1 MKTLLKSTFN
11 IVAAVVVLFALIA
24 IIVAKNTS
32 ALMVSEAE
40 RTVRSVVKN
49 TTGRIDRLMTSV
61 ESAVANQK
69 WVIGEHLDDPDYM
82 YRITRE
88 LVENNAYI
96 VGSTVAFR
104 PDFFKSKGRLYSP
117 YSCRS
122 GNGRIE
128 SFTLPYEYPEYEWY
142 KVARESG
149 KARWSEPY
157 FDEGG
162 GQVDMSTFSMPIYDA
177 RTNFLAIFTADI
189 SLEQLKQHVASIC
202 PFPNSYAV
210 MRSAQG
216 KALVDPPAGR
226 GAGEGKTITI
236 RDTADNGWTVEVVC
250 PVEEILRG
258 AQQLVIRIIIFSAL
272 GLVMIFIVA
281 WIYSSRLQRSVALR
295 ERMAGELDPE
305 SVLARRDGGQVE
317 RGLALVVVVEEDLG
331 LLGGG
336 DDLEARGQAHELH
349 GQRLAVAGR
358 QTQLARLL
366 AVSSEAEGHGRD
378 TLGDLS
384 KLHRRHAAL
393 DAVDH
398 DGGAGRL
405 GRDFDR
411 ARGRHEPFLADERLA
426 AVELDG
432 NRLVLVARLAETDRI
447 RVLRRQV
454 RDQPRRPPDG
464 NAVDLDVASGRL
476 GLQQKQSLHL
486 VQDLVLLDVRSL
498 VGVEE
503 PVARD
508 ISRQPALEVMA
519 ARLEVEQGH
528 GRRAAVLPVDN
539 DRRSGRLARDAH
551 ARQRRIG
558 RPRAQRAAQGTK
570 HKAHCT
576 RHTAHLHRLPPLMRF
591 STSISLADASRLRSS
606 VRSGTISMRTV
617 SSRCADS
624 HSPRLIAR
632 LARKR
637 WSR

>member
-1 MKTLLKSTFN
+1 MKALLKSAFN

-49 TTGRIDRLMTSV
+49 TTGQIDRLMTSV

-69 WVIGEHLDDPDYM
+69 WVIGDHLDEPDYM

-104 PDFFKSKGRLYSP
+104 PGYFKSKGRLYSP

-226 GAGEGKTITI
+226 GAGEGKTNTI

-281 WIYSSRLQRSVALR
+281 WIYSSRLQRSAALR
-295 ERMAGELDPE
+295 ARMAGELNTARSIQSDILPKDFTDSVYALLRPAREVGGDLYDFVRVGDRLSFIVGDASGKGVPAALFSFMTSTVFRMACGMGLGAGEIAGRINQTLVRNNEMSMFVTAFVGVLDLKTGELEFVCAGHNAPVVISPDGTARLLPLHRDPPTGAVE
-305 SVLARRDGGQVE
+305 GTRFTVQKARIGPGSRILVYTDGVTDAT
-317 RGLALVVVVEEDLG
+317 RGDYAMFGDGRLLEYAATCGGRGVREIADG
-331 LLGGG
+331 LLGRVDEFVVGEEQS
-336 DDLEARGQAHELH
+336 DDI
-349 GQRLAVAGR
+349 
-358 QTQLARLL
+358 T
-366 AVSSEAEGHGRD
+366 
-378 TLGDLS
+378 
-384 KLHRRHAAL
+384 
-393 DAVDH
+393 
-398 DGGAGRL
+398 
-405 GRDFDR
+405 
-411 ARGRHEPFLADERLA
+411 
-426 AVELDG
+426 
-432 NRLVLVARLAETDRI
+432 I
-447 RVLRRQV
+447 
-454 RDQPRRPPDG
+454 
-464 NAVDLDVASGRL
+464 
-476 GLQQKQSLHL
+476 
-486 VQDLVLLDVRSL
+486 
-498 VGVEE
+498 
-503 PVARD
+503 
-508 ISRQPALEVMA
+508 MA
-519 ARLEVEQGH
+519 
-528 GRRAAVLPVDN
+528 
-539 DRRSGRLARDAH
+539 
-551 ARQRRIG
+551 IG
-558 RPRAQRAAQGTK
+558 
-570 HKAHCT
+570 C
-576 RHTAHLHRLPPLMRF
+576 
-591 STSISLADASRLRSS
+591 
-606 VRSGTISMRTV
+606 
-617 SSRCADS
+617 
-624 HSPRLIAR
+624 
-632 LARKR
+632 
-637 WSR
+637 

>member
-1 MKTLLKSTFN
+1 MKALLKSAFN

-24 IIVAKNTS
+24 IVVAKNTS

-49 TTGRIDRLMTSV
+49 TTGQIDRLMTSV

-104 PDFFKSKGRLYSP
+104 PGFFKSKGRLYSP

-142 KVARESG
+142 KVASESG

-189 SLEQLKQHVASIC
+189 SLEQLKAHVASIC

-216 KALVDPPAGR
+216 KALVDPPVGR
-226 GAGEGKTITI
+226 RAGEGKTITI

-281 WIYSSRLQRSVALR
+281 WIYSSRLQRSAALR
-295 ERMAGELDPE
+295 ARMAVELNTARSIQSDILPKDFTDSVYALLRPAREIGGDLYDFVRKDSRLYFIIGDASGKGVPAALFSFVAGTVFRMSCRMDLNPGEIVERINEALVRNNATSMFVTVFVGVLDLGTGELSYGCAGHNPP
-305 SVLARRDGGQVE
+305 VIIPPDGQ
-317 RGLALVVVVEEDLG
+317 
-331 LLGGG
+331 
-336 DDLEARGQAHELH
+336 
-349 GQRLAVAGR
+349 
-358 QTQLARLL
+358 ARLL
-366 AVSSEAEGHGRD
+366 EVKRQPPTGAVEGTAYAVQTARIEKGSKIVVYTDGVTEAERADHGQFGDGRLLHFAEGCAETSVSD
-378 TLGDLS
+378 TAVGLL
-384 KLHRRHAAL
+384 K
-393 DAVDH
+393 AVDEFV
-398 DGGAGRL
+398 DG
-405 GRDFDR
+405 
-411 ARGRHEPFLADERLA
+411 
-426 AVELDG
+426 
-432 NRLVLVARLAETDRI
+432 AE
-447 RVLRRQV
+447 
-454 RDQPRRPPDG
+454 
-464 NAVDLDVASGRL
+464 
-476 GLQQKQSLHL
+476 QSDDIAIL
-486 VQDLVLLDVRSL
+486 SI
-498 VGVEE
+498 GV
-503 PVARD
+503 
-508 ISRQPALEVMA
+508 
-519 ARLEVEQGH
+519 
-528 GRRAAVLPVDN
+528 
-539 DRRSGRLARDAH
+539 
-551 ARQRRIG
+551 
-558 RPRAQRAAQGTK
+558 
-570 HKAHCT
+570 
-576 RHTAHLHRLPPLMRF
+576 
-591 STSISLADASRLRSS
+591 
-606 VRSGTISMRTV
+606 
-617 SSRCADS
+617 
-624 HSPRLIAR
+624 
-632 LARKR
+632 
-637 WSR
+637 